1 MGDYKDLTGKQFGYW
16 TVLGKSDNYGLNTQK
31 EKSKRWRC
39 KCKCGEERDVLE
51 RSLAIGA
58 SKSCGCLKSKM
69 LSSQYKRNKYD
80 LSGEYGVGYAC
91 NTGRQFL
98 FDKDDYEKIK
108 DIRWVE
114 WDNKRY
120 IGIRG
125 YDPSQKDYVKM
136 SWVVFG
142 KRADHI
148 NHNTFDNRKENL
160 RVATFSQNAANR
172 GKQKNNKSGVI
183 GVRKRGKMWQ
193 SYLRK
198 DNILHIKSF
207 SSFDEAVTDRLKME
221 AEYFREYAP
230 QKHLFSKHG
239 IKEIEG

>member
-1 MGDYKDLTGKQFGYW
+1 MGNYKDLTGKQFGYW
-16 TVLGKSDNYGLNTQK
+16 TVLGQSGFYVPKS
-31 EKSKRWRC
+31 SKCRIRKWSCRC
-39 KCKCGEERDVLE
+39 ICGRERDVLGN
-51 RSLAIGA
+51 SLTSGT

-69 LSSQYKRNKYD
+69 LSSQYERNKYD

-160 RVATFSQNAANR
+160 RVATLSQNAANR

-221 AEYFREYAP
+221 AKYFREYAP
-230 QKHLFSKHG
+230 QKHLFSKYG
-239 IKEIEG
+239 IKEIEV